1 MPLILQKAINDQCQL
16 MVWEIQETPDFFKE
30 KLGSLN
36 WQIPEFDTISHPK
49 KQLEWL
55 ASRFLAKLLA
65 ESMGLGYRGLMK
77 DAYNK
82 PFLQDLAHHLSISH
96 TLSHVVAAIHLQKSL
111 GVDLEKVTERLHIIK
126 HKFLTESE
134 RLNANDNLEMLC
146 IYWSAKESLYKLYG
160 KRGVHFQQELQI
172 ENFTKGNT
180 FLKGNIITKEFIY
193 NADIQVFK
201 IENSYLTIAF

>member
-1 MPLILQKAINDQCQL
+1 MPLILQKSINNQCQL
-16 MVWEIQETPDFFKE
+16 MVWEIQETPDFFKD

-36 WQIPEFDTISHPK
+36 WQIAEFDTISHPT

-65 ESMGLGYRGLMK
+65 ESMGMSYRGLMK
-77 DAYNK
+77 DTYNK

-96 TLSHVVAAIHLQKSL
+96 TLSHVVAAIHLQKPI

-126 HKFLTESE
+126 HKFLTDSE
-134 RLNANDNLEMLC
+134 RINANNNLEMLC

-172 ENFTKGNT
+172 ENFSLGET
-180 FLKGNIITKEFIY
+180 FLKGKIITKEFSY
-193 NADIQVFK
+193 SADIQVF
-201 IENSYLTIAF
+201 NLSDSYLTIAF